1 MLEVEERTIPVLQTM
16 AIESPFA
23 HFRCRSPSFGMCEF
37 AISTTAVVALSAL
50 LNRIRIPSRR
60 MCKDTIAISALVAE
74 PTRLLRIS
82 GRHLCKHRHSHRHL
96 CGNLSKHL
104 HRHSS
109 RHPHGHLCRHSCRCS
124 RRLGSRHLCSRHLR
138 RILCH
143 SGADSV
149 DKSLTDHLFDVHSWK
164 TIR

>member
-96 CGNLSKHL
+96 CG
-104 HRHSS
+104 
-109 RHPHGHLCRHSCRCS
+109 HLCRHSCRCS
-124 RRLGSRHLCSRHLR
+124 RRLCSRHLCSRHLR